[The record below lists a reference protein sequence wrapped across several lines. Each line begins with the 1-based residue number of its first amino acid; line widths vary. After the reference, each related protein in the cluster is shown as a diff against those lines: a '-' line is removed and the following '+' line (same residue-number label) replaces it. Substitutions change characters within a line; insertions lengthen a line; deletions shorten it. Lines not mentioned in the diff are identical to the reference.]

1 MQCRPRFSG
10 NQLGE
15 AEEQVGELAKGISC
29 PQRWTQTTMQIHSHT
44 GQISGSPTP
53 VQATEISNSAS
64 HHMGLFSQPYCW
76 SLHQTTDRRR
86 EPVLVMDSPHHLEMA
101 EKGLHISFTQHIA
114 ATQPLDL
121 VRLLLG
127 SQSKLWKAELLPLTF
142 NCCTHYDKGRHLL
155 KETVCLNIPHR
166 EGITWVLLAACYR
179 MLSSIVL
186 SSMDFTS
193 KG

>member
-15 AEEQVGELAKGISC
+15 AEEQVGELTKGISC

-142 NCCTHYDKGRHLL
+142 NCCTHYDKGICWRRLFA
-155 KETVCLNIPHR
+155 
-166 EGITWVLLAACYR
+166 W
-179 MLSSIVL
+179 
-186 SSMDFTS
+186 TS
-193 KG
+193 HTEKV